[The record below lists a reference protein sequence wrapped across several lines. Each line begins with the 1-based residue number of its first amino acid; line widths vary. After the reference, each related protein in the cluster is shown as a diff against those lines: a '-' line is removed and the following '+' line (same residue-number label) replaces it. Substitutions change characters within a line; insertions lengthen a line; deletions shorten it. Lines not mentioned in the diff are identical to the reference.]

1 MFASKE
7 KRHLLEGPRPGAT
20 PGGVGLVDVMART
33 DGSSED
39 LLDRCREV
47 LEEILDAGPALWP
60 SVDEWRS
67 SLPQWF
73 VRGCAD
79 EPAAEDD
86 ARWLAWW
93 RGLDPPARQ
102 QASRDRP
109 WSLAD
114 WLWWMQPDERT
125 WFWWN
130 ARRANEHEVQIHLEV
145 PGWPSP
151 TGALVAAAGGRCEG
165 GRMAGGDN
173 LSGAAPTGCRRSAVA
188 STSVVSA

>member
-79 EPAAEDD
+79 EPAAED
-86 ARWLAWW
+86 
-93 RGLDPPARQ
+93 
-102 QASRDRP
+102 
-109 WSLAD
+109 
-114 WLWWMQPDERT
+114 ER
-125 WFWWN
+125 
-130 ARRANEHEVQIHLEV
+130 A
-145 PGWPSP
+145 GWH
-151 TGALVAAAGGRCEG
+151 G
-165 GRMAGGDN
+165 
-173 LSGAAPTGCRRSAVA
+173 GAASIPRRGSRPAVTGRGAWPTGCGGCSLTNARGSGGTLAARTSTRCR
-188 STSVVSA
+188 STSRCPAGPRRQGPWWLLQVAGAKAVEWPAETI